1 MGFLDLSIWH
11 DGVSNV
17 AQSQDLQKINW
28 ITKGLNVSVKHL
40 KKLLRVFE
48 WHLISINIPP
58 KRGTILHLDLC
69 E

>member
-17 AQSQDLQKINW
+17 TRFTKINW

-40 KKLLRVFE
+40 KKLVSVFGQ
-48 WHLISINIPP
+48 HLISINIPP
-58 KRGTILHLDLC
+58 KRGPILHLDLY